1 MASINRMSA
10 LELRASLAL
19 ASVFGLR
26 LFGMFV
32 ILPVFAIYA
41 ETLPGG
47 GNLTL
52 VGIAIGAYGLT
63 QAILQIP
70 FGWWSDR
77 IGRKPVM
84 YLGLML
90 FAAGSF
96 VAAAAPDIY
105 MVIAGRVLQGA
116 GAISA
121 AVMALASDLTREEQR
136 TKSMAMIGSTIGLVF
151 ALSLAAA
158 PWLNQLIGVPGIFAL
173 TGALAIGAMGV
184 IWRVVPPAPLAP
196 GNPQRQTSTLLAD
209 FKSVLVNPQL
219 ARLNW
224 GIFALHAV
232 LMALF
237 IAVPFALRDAGVPL
251 GQHWKIYFPV
261 MLASFVLML
270 PAVLGAHAPSRL
282 KGWFVAS
289 VALLLVVQL
298 AMPWLMGGVWEI
310 TLFLLIFFTPFNVLE
325 AMLPSLVSR
334 LAPMQLKGAAIG
346 VYSSVQ
352 FLGAF
357 VGAAAGGF
365 LYGRW
370 GISGIVVPGAL
381 LLAIWLILAMGMRA
395 PAPHAKESTL
405 ASQAAGEPAR

>member
-1 MASINRMSA
+1 MSA

-47 GNLTL
+47 RNLTL

-77 IGRKPVM
+77 IGRKPVI
-84 YLGLML
+84 YIGLVM
-90 FAAGSF
+90 FAVGSF
-96 VAAAAPDIY
+96 IAAAAPNIY
-105 MVIAGRVLQGA
+105 VVIAGRVLQGA

-121 AVMALASDLTREEQR
+121 AVMALASDLTREEHR
-136 TKSMAMIGSTIGLVF
+136 TKSMAMIGSTIGAVF
-151 ALSLAAA
+151 ALSLVAA

-173 TGALAIGAMGV
+173 TGVLAIAAIGV
-184 IWRVVPPAPLAP
+184 VWRIVPSVMQSPPA
-196 GNPQRQTSTLLAD
+196 RTSGLLAD
-209 FKSVLVNPQL
+209 LKSVLADPQL
-219 ARLNW
+219 VRLNW

-237 IAVPFALRDAGVPL
+237 IAVPFSLRDAGMPL
-251 GQHWKIYFPV
+251 NQHWKIYLPV
-261 MLASFVLML
+261 MLISFVLML
-270 PAVLGAHAPSRL
+270 PAVMGAHVPGRL

-289 VALLLVVQL
+289 VALLLAVQL

-334 LAPMQLKGAAIG
+334 IAPAELKGAAIG

-357 VGAAAGGF
+357 AGAAAGGF
-365 LYGRW
+365 LYSRW
-370 GISGIVVPGAL
+370 GVPGIVIPGVL
-381 LLAIWLILAMGMRA
+381 LLAIWLILAMDMQVPPPRSLGSA
-395 PAPHAKESTL
+395 AAAAGT
-405 ASQAAGEPAR
+405 QAAGEPAP